1 MKQKLD
7 KLKYLQVVLA
17 VTAFILIFLS
27 DHAVLAAGDFDV
39 SIAVYKNGR
48 YVEPFDRK
56 IRIIE
61 QPMPFHVVITNVSS
75 HSVRISK
82 KTMAGKDN
90 AVTLE
95 MTNDKG
101 YKKIIKKK
109 KEYLSSDI
117 VIFKHM
123 SPGESK
129 VIKMLIDPNKW
140 EGVPILEE
148 GKAERFIVRA
158 IYDNDNRKIF
168 SEKYEVM
175 FGEK

>member
-1 MKQKLD
+1 VKQKLNN
-7 KLKYLQVVLA
+7 LKYFQVVLA
-17 VTAFILIFLS
+17 VTAFILVFLS

-48 YVEPFDRK
+48 YVKPFDRK
-56 IRIIE
+56 IRITE
-61 QPMPFHVVITNVSS
+61 QPMPFHVVITNVSNY
-75 HSVRISK
+75 SVKISK
-82 KTMAGKDN
+82 KTMAGTDN

-117 VIFKHM
+117 VTFKHL

-129 VIKMLIDPNKW
+129 VIEMLIDPDKW
-140 EGVPILEE
+140 EGVPILKE
-148 GKAERFIVRA
+148 GKVERFIVRA
-158 IYDNDNRKIF
+158 IYDNDHRKIF
-168 SEKYEVM
+168 SEKYEVI